1 MTQRNAARK
10 AKKSRRRLIAG
21 QLRKLRS
28 RAVRKGTLPEQPAA
42 L

>member
-1 MTQRNAARK
+1 MTQRNAARR
-10 AKKSRRRLIAG
+10 AKKTRRRLIMG

-28 RAVRKGTLPEQPAA
+28 RAVRKGTLPKSAA

>member
-1 MTQRNAARK
+1 MTQRNATRR
-10 AKKSRRRLIAG
+10 AKKTRRRLIAG

-28 RAVRKGTLPEQPAA
+28 HAVRKGTAPETAP

>member
-1 MTQRNAARK
+1 MTQRNAARRV
-10 AKKSRRRLIAG
+10 KKTRRRLIAG

-28 RAVRKGTLPEQPAA
+28 RAVRKGTLPGTPA

>member
-1 MTQRNAARK
+1 MTQRNAVRR
-10 AKKSRRRLIAG
+10 AKKTRRRAIAG

-28 RAVRKGTLPEQPAA
+28 RAVRKGTLPESVA